1 MTCSEGSD
9 CRGADTAGFKIE
21 GSELP
26 ICYFYDYSI
35 WNQGGGGNI
44 TFAHQPATLSCLT
57 NSAAA
62 RHYKTNTELHL
73 LNRSKALFRVIL
85 VCNTTHALT

>member
-35 WNQGGGGNI
+35 WNQG
-44 TFAHQPATLSCLT
+44 
-57 NSAAA
+57 AAV
-62 RHYKTNTELHL
+62 TSL
-73 LNRSKALFRVIL
+73 LPTSLPLFLI
-85 VCNTTHALT
+85 